1 MTLRIALRHAPV
13 AFEEAVGSAPAPR
26 GTYHDPRSKVER
38 SNVTMTEKPVPPK
51 TLSEKNTKQEMLDA
65 YRVLVRQLQE
75 KRAAELNPEKRLQE
89 KQSEEAVAVAA
100 ELAPEGVERALG
112 NLKADIGQSL
122 AQIAERM
129 ASEVTRFKAVQKAV
143 ESKERELQEL
153 YGIEKAA
160 TSLAALIEAQQQ
172 KRRDFE
178 IELGQQKEELA
189 REIESA
195 RVEWEKE
202 RKSHDADL
210 RERDTLEKKGRER
223 EKEEFAYLFKR
234 EQQGARDKLNDEK
247 AGLEKEILAKR
258 ESVTKELAE
267 RERVV
272 ALQEKELIDLRQK
285 AAAFPKELESAV
297 DKAVKE
303 AADRLKVEA
312 KNREELLRKE
322 FDGERN
328 VFAARTEALEK
339 MNKDLSDQSAKLSK
353 QLEAAYQKVQEI
365 AEKAIE
371 GSSQAKSLADLQK
384 LLAEQSR
391 KSSAEKA

>member
-1 MTLRIALRHAPV
+1 
-13 AFEEAVGSAPAPR
+13 
-26 GTYHDPRSKVER
+26 
-38 SNVTMTEKPVPPK
+38 MTEKPVPPK
-51 TLSEKNTKQEMLDA
+51 TLSERNTKQEMLDA

-89 KQSEEAVAVAA
+89 KQGEEAVAVAA

-160 TSLAALIEAQQQ
+160 TSLAALIEAQHQ

-178 IELGQQKEELA
+178 IELGQQKEELT

-202 RKSHDADL
+202 RKGHDADL
-210 RERDTLEKKGRER
+210 RERDALEKKGRER
-223 EKEEFAYLFKR
+223 EKEEFTYLFKR

-272 ALQEKELIDLRQK
+272 AAQEKELVELRQK
-285 AAAFPKELESAV
+285 AAAFSKELESAV

-328 VFAARTEALEK
+328 VFAARSEALEK

-353 QLEAAYQKVQEI
+353 QLEGAYQKVQEI

-391 KSSAEKA
+391 KSSTEKA

>member
-1 MTLRIALRHAPV
+1 MA
-13 AFEEAVGSAPAPR
+13 
-26 GTYHDPRSKVER
+26 
-38 SNVTMTEKPVPPK
+38 EKPIPPK

-89 KQSEEAVAVAA
+89 KQSEEAVAVAT
-100 ELAPEGVERALG
+100 ELAPDGVERALG

-129 ASEVTRFKAVQKAV
+129 AAEVARFKAIQKAV

-160 TSLAALIEAQQQ
+160 TSLAALIEAQHQ
-172 KRRDFE
+172 KRQDFE
-178 IELGQQKEELA
+178 VELDRQKEELT
-189 REIESA
+189 REIESTRA
-195 RVEWEKE
+195 DWEKE
-202 RKSHDADL
+202 RKSHDAEL
-210 RERDTLEKKGRER
+210 RERDALEKKNRER

-234 EQQGARDKLNDEK
+234 EQQGVRDKLTDEK
-247 AGLEKEILAKR
+247 AALEKEILVKR
-258 ESVTKELAE
+258 ESVAKDLAE
-267 RERVV
+267 REKAV
-272 ALQEKELIDLRQK
+272 AAQEKELTELRQK
-285 AAAFPKELESAV
+285 AAVFSKELESAV
-297 DKAVKE
+297 EKAIKE
-303 AADRLKVEA
+303 VSDRLKLEA
-312 KNREELLRKE
+312 KNRDELLRKE
-322 FDGERN
+322 FEGERN
-328 VFAARTEALEK
+328 VFAARSEALEK
-339 MNKDLSDQSAKLSK
+339 MNKDLSDQNAKLSK

-391 KSSAEKA
+391 KTSAEKA

>member
-1 MTLRIALRHAPV
+1 MV
-13 AFEEAVGSAPAPR
+13 A
-26 GTYHDPRSKVER
+26 
-38 SNVTMTEKPVPPK
+38 TMAEKPVPPK

-65 YRVLVRQLQE
+65 YRAVVRQLQD

-89 KQSEEAVAVAA
+89 KQADEAVAVAA
-100 ELAPEGVERALG
+100 ELAPDGVERALG

-129 ASEVTRFKAVQKAV
+129 ASEVARFKAVQKAV

-160 TSLAALIEAQQQ
+160 ASLAALIEAQHQ
-172 KRRDFE
+172 KRQDFE
-178 IELGQQKEELA
+178 IELGRQKEELT
-189 REIESA
+189 REIEST
-195 RVEWEKE
+195 RTDWEKE
-202 RKSHDADL
+202 KKSREAEN
-210 RERDTLEKKGRER
+210 REREAIEKKNRER

-234 EQQGARDKLNDEK
+234 DQQSVRDKLNDEK
-247 AGLEKEILAKR
+247 AALEKEILAKR
-258 ESVTKELAE
+258 ESAAKELAE
-267 RERVV
+267 REKAV
-272 ALQEKELIDLRQK
+272 AVQEKELTDLRQR
-285 AAAFPKELESAV
+285 AALFPKELESAV

-303 AADRLKVEA
+303 VADRLKLEA

-322 FDGERN
+322 FEGERN
-328 VFAARTEALEK
+328 VFAARTDALEK

-384 LLAEQSR
+384 LLAEQGR
-391 KSSAEKA
+391 KTSAEKG

>member
-1 MTLRIALRHAPV
+1 
-13 AFEEAVGSAPAPR
+13 
-26 GTYHDPRSKVER
+26 
-38 SNVTMTEKPVPPK
+38 MTEKPVPPK

-89 KQSEEAVAVAA
+89 KQNEEAVAVAA

-122 AQIAERM
+122 AKIAERM

-202 RKSHDADL
+202 RKNHDADL

-272 ALQEKELIDLRQK
+272 AAQEKELIDLRQK

-303 AADRLKVEA
+303 AADRLRVEA

-384 LLAEQSR
+384 FLAEQSR

>member
-1 MTLRIALRHAPV
+1 
-13 AFEEAVGSAPAPR
+13 
-26 GTYHDPRSKVER
+26 
-38 SNVTMTEKPVPPK
+38 MTEKPAPPK

-202 RKSHDADL
+202 KKGHDADL
-210 RERDTLEKKGRER
+210 RERDALEKKGRER

-272 ALQEKELIDLRQK
+272 AAQEKELGELRQK
-285 AAAFPKELESAV
+285 AAAFSKELESAV

-312 KNREELLRKE
+312 KSREELLRKE

-339 MNKDLSDQSAKLSK
+339 MNKDLTDQSAKLSK

-371 GSSQAKSLADLQK
+371 GSSQSKSLADLQK

-391 KSSAEKA
+391 KSSPEKA

>member
-1 MTLRIALRHAPV
+1 
-13 AFEEAVGSAPAPR
+13 
-26 GTYHDPRSKVER
+26 
-38 SNVTMTEKPVPPK
+38 MTEKPVPPK

-100 ELAPEGVERALG
+100 ELAPGGVERALG

-160 TSLAALIEAQQQ
+160 TSLAALIEAQHQ

-195 RVEWEKE
+195 RAEWEKE
-202 RKSHDADL
+202 RKSHEAEL
-210 RERDTLEKKGRER
+210 RERDALEKKGRER

-234 EQQGARDKLNDEK
+234 EQQSVRDKLNDEK

-258 ESVTKELAE
+258 ESVANELAE
-267 RERVV
+267 REKAV
-272 ALQEKELIDLRQK
+272 AAQEKELAELRQK
-285 AAAFPKELESAV
+285 AAAFSKELESAV
-297 DKAVKE
+297 EKAVKE
-303 AADRLKVEA
+303 VADRLKLEA

-322 FDGERN
+322 YEGERN

-391 KSSAEKA
+391 KTSAEKA